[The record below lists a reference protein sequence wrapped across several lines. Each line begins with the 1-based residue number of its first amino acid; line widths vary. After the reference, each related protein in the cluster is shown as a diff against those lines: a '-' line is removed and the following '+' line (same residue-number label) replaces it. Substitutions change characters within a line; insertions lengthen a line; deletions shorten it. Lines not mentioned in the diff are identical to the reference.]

1 MRSNYHTHSTFCDG
15 KASPRQMVD
24 FALAHGFTHLGFS
37 GHSPLPYSNTFS
49 IHADRYLEYC
59 DTVRAL
65 AQEFADRIE
74 IRLGLEIDYVPGLC
88 EDFTPLI
95 EQGGLQ
101 YTIGSIHLIPPPD
114 HVDYLRGHPSEAAEH
129 LWMIDG
135 PRYQTYDE
143 GLQRLFGGDIR
154 HAARCFFDQ
163 NNRMIESQ
171 KPTIVGHFDKI
182 VMHNRD
188 RYFHYD
194 EPWFRNLVYET
205 VQLIRE
211 TGCICEVNTRGL
223 YKGRHYDYYPA
234 RDTLR
239 HMDELGI
246 PVIVSTD
253 AHAPEDLLRTEGA
266 EEFLAA
272 IHYRNIV
279 TTLP

>member
-1 MRSNYHTHSTFCDG
+1 M
-15 KASPRQMVD
+15 
-24 FALAHGFTHLGFS
+24 
-37 GHSPLPYSNTFS
+37 
-49 IHADRYLEYC
+49 
-59 DTVRAL
+59 
-65 AQEFADRIE
+65 
-74 IRLGLEIDYVPGLC
+74 
-88 EDFTPLI
+88 
-95 EQGGLQ
+95 
-101 YTIGSIHLIPPPD
+101 
-114 HVDYLRGHPSEAAEH
+114 DYLRDHPSEAAEH

-154 HAARCFFDQ
+154 RAARCFFDQ

>member
-1 MRSNYHTHSTFCDG
+1 MNASDSIVIIPTYNEKENIEKIIRAVFGLEQSFHILVIDDG
-15 KASPRQMVD
+15 SPDGTAAIVKRLM
-24 FALAHGFTHLGFS
+24 A
-37 GHSPLPYSNTFS
+37 
-49 IHADRYLEYC
+49 E
-59 DTVRAL
+59 
-65 AQEFADRIE
+65 EFADRID

-114 HVDYLRGHPSEAAEH
+114 HVDYLRDHPSEAAEH

-154 HAARCFFDQ
+154 RAARCFFDQ